1 MSELDGVMPT
11 TEPTEELKTAES
23 QQSTAYDYKKE
34 IDKER
39 KLRGDTEKAFKQL
52 QEQVKGIDPA
62 KYKELEALQV
72 QSEERN
78 QREAEMRLNL
88 ETEWTSKVQAEQKR
102 SLDSEAKYQNL
113 QKFTLAEKA
122 YQSAKG
128 RSGGEGGLT
137 HFDVV
142 MGVIGNR
149 LRLNEK
155 NQLEVMDESG
165 TRLFSAKDSTK
176 VMLATEF
183 FETLHKH
190 PILSPHFSANEAAK
204 GGGMKPISGYAERS
218 PDSVPTTGSRAD
230 RLTRLREQ
238 E

>member
-11 TEPTEELKTAES
+11 ETTEEPKTTES
-23 QQSTAYDYKKE
+23 QQSNSYDYKKE

-39 KLRGDTEKAFKQL
+39 KLRGDTERALKQL

-72 QSEERN
+72 QAEQRN
-78 QREAEMRLNL
+78 QHEAEMRLNW
-88 ETEWTSKVQAEQKR
+88 ETEWTAKVQVEQKGKH
-102 SLDSEAKYQNL
+102 EAESKFQNL
-113 QKFTLAEKA
+113 QKSTLAEKA

-142 MGVIGNR
+142 MGVVGDR
-149 LRLNEK
+149 FRLNDK
-155 NQLEVMDESG
+155 NHLEVVDENG

-176 VMLATEF
+176 LMSVTEF

-204 GGGMKPISGYAERS
+204 GSGMRRDSGYAERS
-218 PDSVPTTGSRAD
+218 PDSVSTTGSRAD
-230 RLTRLREQ
+230 RLTRLRE
-238 E
+238 EE